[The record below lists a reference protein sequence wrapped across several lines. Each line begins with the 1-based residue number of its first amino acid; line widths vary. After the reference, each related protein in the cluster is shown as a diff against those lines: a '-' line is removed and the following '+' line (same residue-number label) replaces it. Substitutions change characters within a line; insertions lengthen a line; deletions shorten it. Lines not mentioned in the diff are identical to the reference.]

1 MEESGSKAVS
11 ARHAWRRGGPID
23 WTMRLLCALYLAIL
37 ADVTIEWG
45 IANLAPTVLTVDG
58 IPLGKCDSVDRFCRV
73 IGIYPGSAGANA
85 GMRTGDEVRYD
96 ITLDRNR
103 VHLVG
108 ERFGATLRRSGHE
121 SGLTLVATPTTYSNR
136 IAPLQAAVGL
146 ASFLTVLA
154 IATLLFVRGWWRPVP
169 MLLGCGITV
178 VLGYTGGPLELV
190 PFWVT
195 PSFWTVPLLLFIGLV
210 SRLSGLAQS
219 AFAMRLYEEYHGSLP
234 RWHWWALA
242 VIAGGSAVVISFYLM
257 HDLGAPMETDTWWLR
272 TAGLFLFTPPSFA
285 TLTYILVGWWR
296 SSGAIRNQ
304 YLILMIGFAILPIA
318 IFVTRAFQIV
328 GIAPDY
334 AHSPVRDLL
343 NPVVQVG
350 FPAILAYAVLGKKL
364 VDLGFVINRTLVYGT
379 VSAILLVA
387 FGLIEWAA
395 DELIKEQSRVE
406 SVAIEAGVAL
416 AIFLAFHRVRDFVE
430 EHLEAFFFRSWHR
443 NEAALKRFVADAAH
457 VKRPEALKAALIA
470 ELRRFT
476 GGTAVALYLPEGAAA
491 FARRGGDA
499 ALPAALDVDDPV
511 LVRLRAT
518 GQRLDPSDLGSPL
531 PVALAL
537 PMFHRAELIGV
548 VLVGVKPGG
557 EHYRPDE
564 AAALA
569 DAVHRVGLDLD
580 ALRID
585 AIEAETV
592 SLRQQ
597 LAAIRGVA
605 LPVA

>member
-11 ARHAWRRGGPID
+11 TRHAWRRGGPID
-23 WTMRLLCALYLAIL
+23 WTMRLLCALYLAL
-37 ADVTIEWG
+37 LTDVTIEWG
-45 IANLAPTVLTVDG
+45 IANLAPTVLTGDG
-58 IPLGKCDSVDRFCRV
+58 IPVGKCNPVDRFCEV
-73 IGIYPGSAGANA
+73 AGIYPGSAGANA
-85 GMRTGDEVRYD
+85 GMKVGDKVRYD
-96 ITLDRNR
+96 STLDRTR
-103 VHLVG
+103 VHLIG
-108 ERFGATLRRSGHE
+108 ERFGVTLRRGGQE
-121 SGLTLVATPTTYSNR
+121 VRLTLVATPTTYSDR
-136 IAPLQAAVGL
+136 IGASQAAVGL

-169 MLLGCGITV
+169 MLLGYGITV
-178 VLGYTGGPLELV
+178 VLTYTGGPLEAL
-190 PFWVT
+190 PSWVT
-195 PSFWTVPLLLFIGLV
+195 PPPFIVPLYIFVGLLAPE
-210 SRLSGLAQS
+210 SGLAQS
-219 AFAMRLYEEYHGSLP
+219 AFAMRFYEENNRSLP
-234 RWHWWALA
+234 RWHWWVLGVIAATSAA
-242 VIAGGSAVVISFYLM
+242 VIIIYLTYG
-257 HDLGAPMETDTWWLR
+257 LGAPIDVNNAWLR
-272 TAGLFLFTPPSFA
+272 ATALTLLTAPSFI
-285 TLTYILVGWWR
+285 TLIYILIGWWR
-296 SSGAIRNQ
+296 SRGAVRNQ
-304 YLILMIGFAILPIA
+304 YLILMSGFAILPFA
-318 IFVTRAFQIV
+318 IFITRAAQIIGV
-328 GIAPDY
+328 APDY
-334 AHSPVRDLL
+334 ANSPVRDLL

-350 FPAILAYAVLGKKL
+350 FPAILAYAVLGKRL
-364 VDLGFVINRTLVYGT
+364 IDLGFVINRTLVYGT
-379 VSAILLVA
+379 VSAILLVV

-457 VKRPEALKAALIA
+457 ITRPDALKAALIA

-476 GGTAVALYLPEGAAA
+476 GGSTVALYLPEGAAA
-491 FARRGGDA
+491 FARGGGDA

-548 VLVGVKPGG
+548 VLVGAKPGG

-580 ALRID
+580 ALRIE

-592 SLRQQ
+592 RLRQQ
-597 LAAIRGVA
+597 LAAIRRVA
-605 LPVA
+605 LAVT